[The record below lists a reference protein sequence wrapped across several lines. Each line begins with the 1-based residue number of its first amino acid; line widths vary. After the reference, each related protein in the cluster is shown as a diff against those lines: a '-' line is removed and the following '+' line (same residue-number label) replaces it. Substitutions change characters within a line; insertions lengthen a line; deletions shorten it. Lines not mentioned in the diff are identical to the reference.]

1 MRIPFPMCYVS
12 AYILLTSLGCGG
24 EGRGFQAEVPEV
36 PPLPLGLDAE
46 LLQVPDDNPITPEKV
61 ALGWQLF
68 YDSRLSVDNTISCA
82 SCHVSSA
89 GFADPRMGSVGVG
102 NAVGGRQAPTVVNAA
117 FNESQFWDGRSPSLE
132 DQALGPIQNPIEMAF
147 TLEAVEEQLNA
158 IPGYR
163 QQFREVFGTESISA
177 DLVGKAIATFER
189 VVLAGNSPWD
199 RWEQTRDTAA
209 VSDAARRGAE
219 LARDKAQCTACHAG
233 SSFTDATANLYHNIG
248 VGMSNPEPDLG
259 RYVVTEQEGDRGAF
273 KTPTLRNVAETAP
286 YMHDGSMA
294 TLAEVLDFYDRGG
307 QPNPWLDVKMEP
319 LGLTDQEKEDLL
331 AFLESLTGEVPE
343 WAGRAPRRPLA
354 ESER

>member
-1 MRIPFPMCYVS
+1 MRIPFPMCYVIAS
-12 AYILLTSLGCGG
+12 ILLTSLGCGG
-24 EGRGFQAEVPEV
+24 GGRDFQAEVPEI

-89 GFADPRMGSVGVG
+89 GFADSRMGSVGVG
-102 NAVGGRQAPTVVNAA
+102 DAVGGRQAPTVVNAA

-147 TLEAVEEQLNA
+147 TLQGVEERLNE

-163 QQFREVFGTESISA
+163 QQFQTVFGAERISA
-177 DLVGKAIATFER
+177 DLVGNAIATFER

-199 RWEQTRDTAA
+199 QWEQERDAGA

-219 LARDKAQCTACHAG
+219 LARDKANCTACHVG
-233 SSFTDATANLYHNIG
+233 SSFTDATADLYHNIG

-294 TLAEVLDFYDRGG
+294 TLAEVLDFYGSPRQEAGG
-307 QPNPWLDVKMEP
+307 KASLE
-319 LGLTDQEKEDLL
+319 GL
-331 AFLESLTGEVPE
+331 
-343 WAGRAPRRPLA
+343 
-354 ESER
+354 